1 MAWDIS
7 CPLTLANGTPIWDLF
22 LIMAQFALILAL
34 LVVIGAKASSDPYLS
49 IPTRLS
55 SKYGSTSLLDS
66 KVGADEGCSVVLEQK
81 SLNFQ
86 SSSRFVGPHFE
97 MEDKE
102 QEGGLQKRLP
112 MDLEELQYHGTTT
125 LSFICREGIIVAV
138 DSRASMGKYVGS
150 RTTRK
155 VFPISKHILATM
167 AGGAAD
173 CAHYI
178 RYVTRIAKLLEYR
191 SGSTTPVKTIAT
203 ILALN
208 LREARGA
215 KLSVGTMICGWDR
228 HDEDGACPRL
238 FYVDSEGTCVPGKSF
253 CVGSGANHA
262 YSVLDSKDLI
272 ELSVEEGSELALLA
286 IRLATNR
293 DGYSGGYINVFHI
306 GEKGIKHVKRVRA
319 KEVPIN

>member
-1 MAWDIS
+1 M
-7 CPLTLANGTPIWDLF
+7 LYIW
-22 LIMAQFALILAL
+22 IVVGVMI
-34 LVVIGAKASSDPYLS
+34 VIGTKAASSPDYLS

-55 SKYGSTSLLDS
+55 SKYSDSSLLDS
-66 KVGADEGCSVVLEQK
+66 TAEINKEMSAGRDHK
-81 SLNFQ
+81 SRSY
-86 SSSRFVGPHFE
+86 SSISRFAGPHFE
-97 MEDKE
+97 MEE
-102 QEGGLQKRLP
+102 EHEEGLHTRFP
-112 MDLEELQYHGTTT
+112 SEELQYHGTTT
-125 LSFICREGIIVAV
+125 LSFVCKHGIIVAV

-155 VFPISKHILATM
+155 VFPISKHVMATM

-191 SGSTTPVKTIAT
+191 SGATTPVKTIAT
-203 ILALN
+203 ILAQN

-228 HDEDGACPRL
+228 HDRDGACPRL

-262 YSVLDSKDLI
+262 YSVLDSRDLT
-272 ELSVEEGSELALLA
+272 ELGVEEGSELALLA
-286 IRLATNR
+286 IRLSTSR

-306 GEKGIKHVKRVRA
+306 GEDGIKHLRRVRA
-319 KEVPIN
+319 KEVPIIK